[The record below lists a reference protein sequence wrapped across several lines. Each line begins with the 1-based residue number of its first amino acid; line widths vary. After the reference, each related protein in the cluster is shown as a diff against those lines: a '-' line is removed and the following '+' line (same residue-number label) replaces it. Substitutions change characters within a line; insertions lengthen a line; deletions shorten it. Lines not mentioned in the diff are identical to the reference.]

1 MQGYNSKHDFAAERP
16 SLLMHRLI
24 DLRANAQALKLLWR
38 NVMQYREL
46 LWEMTRRDL
55 LERQAGLTFGA
66 FWVVGQPLLMMLVY
80 VFVFSFIFKVR
91 LNGVSGPSY
100 TAFLLAGL
108 VPWLAFQEALGRAPT
123 CIPEH
128 QSLVKQIVFPVEIL
142 PLKLVLSTLVVL
154 GVGLIFPLAITLF
167 DRTAKPLFWLLLPIP
182 ILSHLLLTG
191 GLVYIIAAAG
201 VFLRDIR
208 NIIQLF
214 LMMGLFVH
222 PILYAPGTVP
232 KWTAMAFQALPF
244 SHVIWIYRDVVM
256 GRIEHPASWLIAPA
270 LGIASVMIG
279 YRTFQFGR
287 HMFGDAL

>member
-1 MQGYNSKHDFAAERP
+1 MRALATKTSSVVMLRLLDF
-16 SLLMHRLI
+16 
-24 DLRANAQALKLLWR
+24 RANAHAFQLLWR
-38 NVMQYREL
+38 SVMQYREL

-55 LERQAGLTFGA
+55 LERQAGLAFGA
-66 FWVVGQPLLMMLVY
+66 FWVIGQPLLMMLVY
-80 VFVFSFIFKVR
+80 VFVFSVIFKVR
-91 LNGVSGPSY
+91 LNVGHSGPSY

-108 VPWLAFQEALGRAPT
+108 VPWLAFQEALGRAST
-123 CIPEH
+123 CITENR
-128 QSLVKQIVFPVEIL
+128 SLVKQIVFPVEIL

-154 GVGLIFPLAITLF
+154 GVGLTFPLALTLF
-167 DRTAKPLFWLLLPIP
+167 DGTAKPLFWLLLPIP
-182 ILSHLLLTG
+182 IISHLLLTG

-214 LMMGLFVH
+214 LMIGLFVH
-222 PILYAPGTVP
+222 PILYVPGMVP
-232 KWTAMAFQALPF
+232 KWTAIAFQALPF

-270 LGIASVMIG
+270 LGIACVMIG